1 MGEKTDFSLS
11 PIDYIWSFFRCPAHG
26 MDKDYAE
33 TIEDTIVK
41 LAESGIYAEIEEEV
55 DCLTRKF
62 YRTASNKYDFLAH
75 IEIQPTK
82 ESRISTEIE
91 SEGKRVGG
99 V

>member
-1 MGEKTDFSLS
+1 MGETDFPSVLLITS
-11 PIDYIWSFFRCPAHG
+11 GSFFRCLLG

-62 YRTASNKYDFLAH
+62 YRTASNKYDFW
-75 IEIQPTK
+75 
-82 ESRISTEIE
+82 RILRFSQQKKAGVSTEIE
-91 SEGKRVGG
+91 SEGKELGG